1 MSHESGDG
9 GNEGD
14 RGRGGK
20 GGAGPGSPWPTRR
33 AAGEG
38 PARAGGPRSP
48 QGSGERGGGPWRARA
63 SRPADAPRGRGP
75 RAESPEPQRERS
87 ERRSGEAGAPAR
99 ERGPWS
105 RGDAASAGPRREP
118 PRADASAPRP
128 RQGSERP
135 AYGEARPGPSRE
147 LGPSRRDADTAA
159 AGNRA
164 DDRRG
169 PRPARRDE
177 RHDEG
182 VPTARVQ
189 RDPEQKIC
197 GLNAARA
204 AFAAR
209 PEALRKVYLSEARI
223 GALRELL
230 AFCVSKRLGY
240 RVVEDE
246 ELERISGSS
255 HHEGV
260 CLLMQPRPER
270 DLQGLLDALPR
281 SGPVRLLWLDGVG
294 NPHNLGA
301 VLRSAAHFGA
311 QAVLLPPQSTLG
323 LSAAAARVAEGG
335 AEHVPL
341 VRLDGQ
347 GSSAEIR
354 ALEQLVEAG
363 FVTVAT
369 LPAGA
374 TDLYAQPLPQRAV
387 FVLGAEGEGMQK
399 RLVEHCERAVSI
411 PGSGRVESLN
421 IANAVAVLLAEHWRQ
436 HPQR

>member
-1 MSHESGDG
+1 MA
-9 GNEGD
+9 
-14 RGRGGK
+14 GRG
-20 GGAGPGSPWPTRR
+20 T
-33 AAGEG
+33 
-38 PARAGGPRSP
+38 
-48 QGSGERGGGPWRARA
+48 
-63 SRPADAPRGRGP
+63 DAH
-75 RAESPEPQRERS
+75 
-87 ERRSGEAGAPAR
+87 
-99 ERGPWS
+99 
-105 RGDAASAGPRREP
+105 
-118 PRADASAPRP
+118 
-128 RQGSERP
+128 
-135 AYGEARPGPSRE
+135 
-147 LGPSRRDADTAA
+147 
-159 AGNRA
+159 
-164 DDRRG
+164 RG
-169 PRPARRDE
+169 PRPARREERQDE
-177 RHDEG
+177 T
-182 VPTARVQ
+182 VATPRVL
-189 RDPEQKIC
+189 REPEQKIC

-230 AFCVSKRLGY
+230 AFCVAKRLGY

-246 ELERISGSS
+246 ELERISGGS

-281 SGPVRLLWLDGVG
+281 TGPVRLLWLDGVG

-311 QAVLLPPQSTLG
+311 QAVLLPPQSTLS

-335 AEHVPL
+335 AEHVPV

-347 GSSAEIR
+347 GSSAELR

-436 HPQR
+436 HPLR

>member
-1 MSHESGDG
+1 MSREGGEGDG
-9 GNEGD
+9 PGD
-14 RGRGGK
+14 RDRDGK
-20 GGAGPGSPWPTRR
+20 RGAGQGSPWAPRG
-33 AAGEG
+33 AARDGAPRGPQGGERSRG
-38 PARAGGPRSP
+38 PWPARSPRANDGGHARGPRGDASVP
-48 QGSGERGGGPWRARA
+48 PRQRSGARA
-63 SRPADAPRGRGP
+63 SESSAPGR
-75 RAESPEPQRERS
+75 EPT
-87 ERRSGEAGAPAR
+87 

-118 PRADASAPRP
+118 PRRDSSAPSAHA
-128 RQGSERP
+128 GSER
-135 AYGEARPGPSRE
+135 AAHGEARPVPGRE
-147 LGPSRRDADTAA
+147 RGIARRDVNMAIAGRDTDAH
-159 AGNRA
+159 
-164 DDRRG
+164 RG
-169 PRPARRDE
+169 ARPPRRDE
-177 RHDEG
+177 RHDEALA
-182 VPTARVQ
+182 TARVP
-189 RDPEQKIC
+189 REPEQKIC

-230 AFCVSKRLGY
+230 AFCVAKRLGY
-240 RVVEDE
+240 RVVEDD

-311 QAVLLPPQSTLG
+311 QAVLLPPQSTLS

-335 AEHVPL
+335 AEHVPV

-347 GSSAEIR
+347 GSSAELR

-369 LPAGA
+369 LPSGA